1 MIIDSTVV
9 FNFVHE
15 AWDVM
20 GLILF
25 GLLAVFMPLALV
37 VASIIK
43 IGEARKSK
51 LETKGD
57 K

>member
-1 MIIDSTVV
+1 MIIDLTVV

-15 AWDVM
+15 AWDVI
-20 GLILF
+20 GIILF
-25 GLLAVFMPLALV
+25 GLLAVFMPLAVV

-43 IGEARKSK
+43 IGEVRKSN
-51 LETKGD
+51 LENKD